1 MSWCNL
7 EGYTLHICHTTSTY
21 YASYNMDCT
30 LSPEGDI
37 SGAAAM
43 SEAPAR
49 DGRFHLSWGKGVGS
63 RWGYNKGWGHI
74 RTSYNTIITSNIY
87 YICIHLFLISIHS
100 QYFL

>member
-7 EGYTLHICHTTSTY
+7 EGYTLHILHTTSTY

-43 SEAPAR
+43 SEAPAG
-49 DGRFHLSWGKGVGS
+49 DGRFHLS
-63 RWGYNKGWGHI
+63 
-74 RTSYNTIITSNIY
+74 
-87 YICIHLFLISIHS
+87 
-100 QYFL
+100 